1 MLSRQVRG
9 GNHSAALSSL
19 NRAIEYAL
27 FLTLPAALALTVA
40 AFPIIWVLFGRGAFT
55 IETARLASQSLAA
68 YAIGLPAVVLLK
80 VLAPAAFARGD
91 TALPVKIGM
100 VTLAVNFMLNI
111 VFNAGALAPASIAGS
126 LPLLQHIGPPLATS
140 VASTFNMLVLGIA
153 LHRRGHLVADRDLL
167 RRLPRMGL
175 AAIAMALTLWFA
187 QAPLFHF
194 GRWFGLVSLV
204 TLGVGV
210 YGVAAMLLGAFDVRA
225 LRRMVLRR

>member
-1 MLSRQVRG
+1 
-9 GNHSAALSSL
+9 
-19 NRAIEYAL
+19 
-27 FLTLPAALALTVA
+27 
-40 AFPIIWVLFGRGAFT
+40 
-55 IETARLASQSLAA
+55 
-68 YAIGLPAVVLLK
+68 
-80 VLAPAAFARGD
+80 
-91 TALPVKIGM
+91 
-100 VTLAVNFMLNI
+100 
-111 VFNAGALAPASIAGS
+111 
-126 LPLLQHIGPPLATS
+126 
-140 VASTFNMLVLGIA
+140 
-153 LHRRGHLVADRDLL
+153 VADRDLL